1 MCRLLVCAF
10 VFANADCWF
19 SNVIIT
25 GVGFIK
31 RKMAA
36 SVTPKV
42 EFIKVAD
49 NQIRIVT
56 TGPKKTEDRTVT
68 VGQEVEETDPLDNVI
83 KVIMS

>member
-1 MCRLLVCAF
+1 M
-10 VFANADCWF
+10 
-19 SNVIIT
+19 
-25 GVGFIK
+25 
-31 RKMAA
+31 
-36 SVTPKV
+36 TPKV

-83 KVIMS
+83 KVIMG